1 MIRNRVVLVPFPF
14 DDLSASTARPAVCLT
29 ESIGPHGHVILA
41 FVTSK
46 IPDDLLFSDIVLRS
60 DSPEFTQT
68 ALKGH
73 PPYGCTVFSRSR
85 PTSSKGSS
93 ENCRRPLSKWSL
105 SYWDGCFP
113 CDMTMYDHIS
123 AGE

>member
-14 DDLSASTARPAVCLT
+14 DDLSASKARPAVCLT

-46 IPDDLLFSDIVLRS
+46 IPDDLLFSDIVLHS

-68 ALKGH
+68 GLKVTSTIRLH
-73 PPYGCTVFSRSR
+73 RLLTVSTDFVQRELGKLSAPTEQMIAERLRRLFS
-85 PTSSKGSS
+85 
-93 ENCRRPLSKWSL
+93 L
-105 SYWDGCFP
+105 
-113 CDMTMYDHIS
+113 
-123 AGE
+123 